1 MFAMT
6 ILDKIRWEW
15 VYPTLSITGA
25 IVVVIA
31 TFILVSVFKKVFN
44 HYVQVSSNDL
54 HVDFKQYTFLRYFIS
69 TGIYLAGVAFAIHLI
84 PGLRN
89 LSLSI
94 FAGSGIFAAAIGF
107 ASQHSIANIVSGIF
121 ITIFKPFRVGD
132 RIKLTGKDMG
142 GVVEDITL
150 RHTIIKTYEN
160 KRVIVPNSVISTEIL
175 ENSNLIDERICRLVE
190 IGISYDSDIDKA
202 MEIMRSEAMKHPDC
216 IDARNEEELLNG
228 IPQILV
234 RLISFGDSSV
244 NLRAWV
250 WAKDQP
256 TGFAMEC
263 DLNRSIKLRFDLE
276 GIEIPFPHRTIVYKN
291 EKP

>member
-1 MFAMT
+1 MSLPSADELHWIGIF
-6 ILDKIRWEW
+6 LN
-15 VYPTLSITGA
+15 LSGA
-25 IVVVIA
+25 IAVIVA
-31 TFILVSVFKKVFN
+31 TVIGASLFKKVFN
-44 HYVQVSSNDL
+44 HYILTSSEHL
-54 HVDFKQYTFLRYFIS
+54 RVDFKQYTFLRYFIAS
-69 TGIYLAGVAFAIHLI
+69 AIYIAGFALAIHLI

-89 LSLSI
+89 LSISI

-107 ASQHSIANIVSGIF
+107 AAQNSIANIVSGIF

-132 RIKLTGKDMG
+132 RIKLTGKEMS

-160 KRVIVPNSVISTEIL
+160 KRVIVPNSVISTEVL
-175 ENSNLIDERICRLVE
+175 ENSNLIDDRICRLIE
-190 IGISYDSDIDKA
+190 IGISYDSDVDKA
-202 MEIMRSEAMKHPDC
+202 MAIMREEALKHPDC
-216 IDARNEEELLNG
+216 IDGRNEEEILSG
-228 IPQILV
+228 APQVMV

-250 WAKDQP
+250 WSKDQP

-263 DLNRSIKLRFDLE
+263 DLNKSIKRRFDTE

-291 EKP
+291 SPKP